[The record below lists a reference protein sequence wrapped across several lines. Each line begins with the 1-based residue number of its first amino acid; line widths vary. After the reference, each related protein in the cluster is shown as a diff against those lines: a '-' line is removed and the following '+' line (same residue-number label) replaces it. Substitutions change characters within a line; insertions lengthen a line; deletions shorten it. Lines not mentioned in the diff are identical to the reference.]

1 MVSLLYR
8 YDVGVVMK
16 IEGYVGICGACFEPI
31 KEGAEIQ
38 FRENGKY
45 FHKSCF
51 ERNPNS
57 HYLALERIRAEFEK
71 GTSQTELMNEM
82 ESIFNVP
89 VLNDV
94 EFNEDNP
101 MVITLYREIAN
112 SREL

>member
-31 KEGAEIQ
+31 KEGTEIQ
-38 FRENGKY
+38 FSEKGKY

-51 ERNPNS
+51 EENPDS
-57 HYLALERIRAEFEK
+57 YYLAIERIRAEFEK
-71 GTSQTELMNEM
+71 ETNPTELMNEM
-82 ESIFNVP
+82 ENIFKIP
-89 VLNDV
+89 VMNDL
-94 EFNEDNP
+94 EFNEENP
-101 MVITLYREIAN
+101 MVIKLYREIAN